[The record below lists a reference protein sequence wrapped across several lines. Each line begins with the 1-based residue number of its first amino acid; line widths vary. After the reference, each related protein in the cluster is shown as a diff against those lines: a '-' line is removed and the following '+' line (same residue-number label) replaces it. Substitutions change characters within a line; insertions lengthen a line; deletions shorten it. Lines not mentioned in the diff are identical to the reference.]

1 MEKAEGDHGVE
12 SNKSR
17 FSAGGPPEYDPH
29 PAAAIRRP
37 WSATEMETSLDA
49 GRFWKAEEAAGA
61 QSTTDHDSWGDQ
73 NLMQQQQQDQQLDTT
88 TTTELSLSPFSFRG
102 TKSCSPPAAAA
113 ASCRMTKLTTL
124 SLVPP
129 GLTNETVESASADCD
144 LSLQQQQSEMSD
156 AIVDLQVP
164 PKGITLDLTMSIGR
178 P

>member
-17 FSAGGPPEYDPH
+17 FSAGEPPEYDPH

-37 WSATEMETSLDA
+37 WSATKMETSLDA

-113 ASCRMTKLTTL
+113 ASCRMTKVTTL
-124 SLVPP
+124 SLVSP

-156 AIVDLQVP
+156 AVVDLQVP

>member
-1 MEKAEGDHGVE
+1 
-12 SNKSR
+12 
-17 FSAGGPPEYDPH
+17 
-29 PAAAIRRP
+29 
-37 WSATEMETSLDA
+37 METSLEA

-73 NLMQQQQQDQQLDTT
+73 NLMQQQDQQLDTT
-88 TTTELSLSPFSFRG
+88 TTTELSLSPFSSRG

-113 ASCRMTKLTTL
+113 ASCRTTKVTTL

-129 GLTNETVESASADCD
+129 RLTNETVESASADCD

-156 AIVDLQVP
+156 AVVDLQVP

>member
-1 MEKAEGDHGVE
+1 
-12 SNKSR
+12 
-17 FSAGGPPEYDPH
+17 
-29 PAAAIRRP
+29 
-37 WSATEMETSLDA
+37 METSLEA
-49 GRFWKAEEAAGA
+49 GRFWKAKEAAGA
-61 QSTTDHDSWGDQ
+61 HSTTDRDSWGDQ

-88 TTTELSLSPFSFRG
+88 ATTELSLSPFSSRG

-113 ASCRMTKLTTL
+113 ASCRMTKVTTL

-129 GLTNETVESASADCD
+129 GLTNETVESDSADCD

-156 AIVDLQVP
+156 AVVDLQVP